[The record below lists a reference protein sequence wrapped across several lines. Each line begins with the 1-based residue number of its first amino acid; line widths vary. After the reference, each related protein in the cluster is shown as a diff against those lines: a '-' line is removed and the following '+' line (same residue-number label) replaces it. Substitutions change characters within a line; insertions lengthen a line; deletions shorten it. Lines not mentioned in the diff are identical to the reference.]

1 MILHNGT
8 AVRSPSRRDGI
19 ALIIVLLT
27 LFTLGVMAGI
37 FAYAM
42 KVETRLATNTT
53 SGTELEWM
61 GRSGIEIA
69 KWILVQ
75 QETRVPSERGYLAL
89 NQFWAGGPG
98 PVDSVDNPFAGMT
111 LEHIPLGDGSISI
124 VITDQERWVNINAVY
139 RNPLMLDQ
147 ALSMAGADATDA
159 SLIGAA
165 LVDWID
171 GNEVPQATGGAES
184 DFYLE
189 RQPPYEAKNGAID
202 DVAELRLVRGISRE
216 MFYGPEWRPTT
227 LGDDVP
233 QTGASGSRSTRESG
247 NGGAGLSQIF
257 CATSTGR
264 VNINTA
270 PFAVLRLILNGDE
283 SRAREAIRIRDE
295 LPAHDV
301 GDMARLLGGAPAA
314 GSGIQLSTQS
324 YTFSVR
330 VTAQLG
336 GARESFVGLISR
348 SGARDYQVL
357 SFRRE

>member
-1 MILHNGT
+1 M
-8 AVRSPSRRDGI
+8 
-19 ALIIVLLT
+19 IIVLLT

-42 KVETRLATNTT
+42 KVETRLAANTR
-53 SGTELEWM
+53 SGAELEWM
-61 GRSGIEIA
+61 GRSGIEVA

-75 QETRVPSERGYLAL
+75 QETRVPSERGYFAL

-98 PVDSVDNPFAGMT
+98 PVDSVDNPFSGMT
-111 LEHIPLGDGSISI
+111 LDRIPLGDGAISI
-124 VITDQERWVNINAVY
+124 AITDQERWVNINSVY

-159 SLIGAA
+159 SLVGAA

-171 GNEVPQATGGAES
+171 ANDLPQATGGAETE
-184 DFYLE
+184 FYLE

-216 MFYGPEWRPTT
+216 MFFGPDWRQTT
-227 LGDDVP
+227 LGENSPDVGGSAP
-233 QTGASGSRSTRESG
+233 RSGWDSEKVGT
-247 NGGAGLSQIF
+247 GLSQIF
-257 CATSTGR
+257 CAISTGR
-264 VNINTA
+264 VNVNTA
-270 PFAVLRLILNGDE
+270 PFAVLRLLLNGDE
-283 SRAREAIRIRDE
+283 SRAREAIRVRDE

-301 GDMARLLGGAPAA
+301 GDIARLLGGAPAA
-314 GSGIQLSTQS
+314 GGGIQLTTQS

-336 GARESFVGLISR
+336 AARESFVGLISR